1 MIEVGPNEE
10 LLHREIRRK
19 GTLVAALIDP
29 EDFTP
34 KEASKVA
41 ASVQEAGASLIL
53 VGGSTVGNQKQ
64 LDDVVMRIKKRIT
77 LPVILFPGNIT
88 GVSQYADAILFT
100 SLLNS
105 SNPYFIVGAQA
116 IGAVQVSKYHLEAI
130 PMGYLVIGQGSTT
143 AFIADVR
150 EIPHNKPSIAVMYSL
165 AAQYM
170 GMRAIYLEAGSGSK
184 NIIETS
190 MIQAVRKYFSG
201 LLIVG
206 GGITVPEVA
215 SQMAEAGADTLVVG
229 NLLQSPTFIT
239 DFHRI
244 VKAVSKAK
252 F

>member
-1 MIEVGPNEE
+1 MVEVGPNEA
-10 LLHREIRRK
+10 LLHSEIRRK

-29 EDFTP
+29 ENFTP
-34 KEASKVA
+34 TEASEVA

-53 VGGSTVGNQKQ
+53 VGGSTIANQNQ
-64 LDDVVMRIKKRIT
+64 LDDVVMAIKKRIT

-88 GVSQYADAILFT
+88 GISQYADAILFT

-105 SNPYFIVGAQA
+105 SNPYFVIGAQA
-116 IGAVQVSKYHLEAI
+116 IGAVQVSKYRLEAI

-150 EIPHNKPSIAVMYSL
+150 EIPHDKPLIAVMYSL

-184 NIIETS
+184 NTVETS
-190 MIQAVRKYFSG
+190 MIQAVRKHFSG
-201 LLIVG
+201 LVIVG

-215 SQMAEAGADTLVVG
+215 SQMAVAGADTLVVG
-229 NLLQSPTFIT
+229 NLLQSPTFTT
-239 DFHRI
+239 DFERI
-244 VKAVSKAK
+244 VKAVSKAR